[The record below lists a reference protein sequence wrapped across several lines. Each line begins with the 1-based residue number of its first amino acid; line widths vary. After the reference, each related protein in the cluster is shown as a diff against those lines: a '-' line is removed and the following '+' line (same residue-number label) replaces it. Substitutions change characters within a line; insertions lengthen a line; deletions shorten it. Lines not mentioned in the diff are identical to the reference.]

1 MPPEETVL
9 AFAEV
14 EGVKDALLGTT
25 AVNSIVVWSVFLMQ
39 LNDLARGCKWW
50 LCQLQALPRGIGWLL
65 ICEVIIGKGPVL
77 AF

>member
-14 EGVKDALLGTT
+14 EGVKDALVGTT

-39 LNDLARGCKWW
+39 LNDLACGCKSW
-50 LCQLQALPRGIGWLL
+50 L
-65 ICEVIIGKGPVL
+65 
-77 AF
+77 